1 MNCASAIY
9 CFNSDL
15 GLFLTDQA
23 ENILSYSLYSY
34 TRKLKPMK
42 RHFFIALSVFFL
54 AQQTFAT
61 SFTPAQRIQN
71 QNSTL
76 PKQTADLS
84 RLEGWTFISYYVDI
98 NGRVKDAQI
107 IDSSNPDKF
116 GGEAL
121 FYLDG
126 YRYSPA
132 KIDGIPVESAQV
144 TFFTTDKSFN
154 GNPNDGISRGF
165 KRYYNDA
172 DNFILKGNMEKAK
185 ESLDTLLTDHAK
197 NLTEQ
202 ALATWQQSLYYFKLQ
217 DWPSYGSAVKVAY
230 FLNNYLPVEMKL
242 KTLQN
247 RLQWHA
253 FKREFSDALYVLNE
267 LKIQSRG
274 ALSDTQYLSMSEDIK
289 AQIKA
294 SEPNKIDVT
303 VANGRAWS
311 HRLPRSTVNL
321 TLHEGNID
329 FAELR
334 CENGRHLLNPSASE
348 AFTIPDSFFK
358 CSVFVK
364 GADGTRFSVTESG
377 ETRAF

>member
-1 MNCASAIY
+1 
-9 CFNSDL
+9 
-15 GLFLTDQA
+15 
-23 ENILSYSLYSY
+23 
-34 TRKLKPMK
+34 MK
-42 RHFFIALSVFFL
+42 RYFFIAFSAFFL

-61 SFTPAQRIQN
+61 SFTPAQRIQS
-71 QNSTL
+71 QNSKL

-84 RLEGWTFISYYVDI
+84 RLEGWTFISYYVDK
-98 NGRVKDAQI
+98 NGRVKDAEI

-132 KIDGIPVESAQV
+132 KIDEQPVASAQV
-144 TFFTTDKSFN
+144 TFFATDKSFN

-165 KRYYNDA
+165 KRHYNDA

-185 ESLDTLLTDHAK
+185 ESLETLLEDHAK

-202 ALATWQQSLYYFKLQ
+202 ALATWLQSLYYFKLQ
-217 DWPSYGSAVKVAY
+217 DWPSYGSSVQVAH
-230 FLNNYLPVEMKL
+230 FLNNYLPTEMKL

-267 LKIQSRG
+267 LKIQSQG
-274 ALSDTQYLSMSEDIK
+274 ALSDAQYQSMANDIK

-294 SEPNKIDVT
+294 SETNKIEVT
-303 VANGRAWS
+303 VVNGRAWS

-321 TLHEGNID
+321 TLHEGDID

-334 CENGRHLLNPSASE
+334 CDNGRHQLIPSAAE
-348 AFTIPDSFFK
+348 AFTIPDNFLK

-377 ETRAF
+377 EARAF

>member
-1 MNCASAIY
+1 
-9 CFNSDL
+9 
-15 GLFLTDQA
+15 
-23 ENILSYSLYSY
+23 
-34 TRKLKPMK
+34 MK
-42 RHFFIALSVFFL
+42 RYLFIALGAFFL

-71 QNSTL
+71 QSSKQ
-76 PKQTADLS
+76 PKQTTDSS
-84 RLEGWTFISYYVDI
+84 RLEGWTFISYYVDK

-132 KIDGIPVESAQV
+132 KFDDQPVDSAQV

-165 KRYYNDA
+165 KRHYNDA
-172 DNFILKGNMEKAK
+172 DNFILEGNMEKAK
-185 ESLDTLLTDHAK
+185 ESLETLLEDHAK

-202 ALATWQQSLYYFKLQ
+202 ALATWLQSLYYFKIQ
-217 DWPSYGSAVKVAY
+217 DWPSYGSSVQVAH

-267 LKIQSRG
+267 LKIQSKG
-274 ALSDTQYLSMSEDIK
+274 ALSDTQYQSMSEDIK
-289 AQIKA
+289 AQIKT
-294 SEPNKIDVT
+294 SEINEIDVT

-311 HRLPRSTVNL
+311 HRLPRSTVKL
-321 TLHEGNID
+321 TLHEGDID

-334 CENGRHLLNPSASE
+334 CDNGRHLLNPEALE
-348 AFTIPDSFFK
+348 AFTIPDNFLK

-364 GADGTRFSVTESG
+364 GADGTRFSLTESG